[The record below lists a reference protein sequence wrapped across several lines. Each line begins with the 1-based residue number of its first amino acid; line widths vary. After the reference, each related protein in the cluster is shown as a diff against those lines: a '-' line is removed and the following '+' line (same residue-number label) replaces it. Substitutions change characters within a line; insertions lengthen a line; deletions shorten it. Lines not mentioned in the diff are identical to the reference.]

1 MPDGRLGWKVT
12 ATAMPLTAVEIESWS
27 RLNDVVLEG
36 WQLAAIRLID
46 EVHVRRRNDPP
57 APAPPP
63 SAEGKDKSGWLAI
76 FDAMGLRKNQ

>member
-1 MPDGRLGWKVT
+1 MPDGRLGWQVKS
-12 ATAMPLTAVEIESWS
+12 TAMSLTAVEIECWCQISGV
-27 RLNDVVLEG
+27 RLEG

-46 EVHVRRRNDPP
+46 EIHVKRRNDPP

-63 SAEGKDKSGWLAI
+63 SADGKDKSGWLAI